1 MDQPRVDI
9 VKHVLY
15 SYSLD
20 ASFFLLL
27 QKDFYIAHEHNGAFC
42 LFLYQKDLYIFHELF
57 LKAFLLFFDNSYL
70 SFIYIY
76 IYIYTYIYIKVFL
89 TIFLHSLK
97 ITLLYEYFLYFSL
110 EFSPSEFSSS

>member
-27 QKDFYIAHEHNGAFC
+27 QKDFFIAHEHNGAFC
-42 LFLYQKDLYIFHELF
+42 LFLYQKDFYIFHEPF

-76 IYIYTYIYIKVFL
+76 IYIYIY
-89 TIFLHSLK
+89 T
-97 ITLLYEYFLYFSL
+97 
-110 EFSPSEFSSS
+110 

>member
-27 QKDFYIAHEHNGAFC
+27 QKDFFIAHEHNGAFC
-42 LFLYQKDLYIFHELF
+42 LFLYQKDFYIFHEPF

-76 IYIYTYIYIKVFL
+76 IYIYIYIKDFL